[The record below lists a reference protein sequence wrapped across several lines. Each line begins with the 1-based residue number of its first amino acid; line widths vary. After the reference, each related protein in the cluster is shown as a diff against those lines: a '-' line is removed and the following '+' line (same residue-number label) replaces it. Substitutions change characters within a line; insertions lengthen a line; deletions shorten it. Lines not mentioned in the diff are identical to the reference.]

1 MVNKPKKQGTTFET
15 HQVNKINNYNQHHKA
30 RRLAEGGNKDEG
42 DVEFFR
48 VDYMLPNERWIMECK
63 ARQAFNL
70 HQGLAKAKRK
80 AGKNPVVIAWKK
92 LVKQQGKQRRGPD
105 GETTIYCMD
114 EKTFFALLEGRR
126 VNELE

>member
-15 HQVNKINNYNQHHKA
+15 HQVKTFNKYNAHHKA
-30 RRLAEGGNKDEG
+30 RRLAEGGNNDEG

-48 VDYMLPNERWIMECK
+48 VDFMHPNERWIMECK
-63 ARQAFNL
+63 SRQAFNL

-80 AGKNPVVIAWKK
+80 AGKTPVVIAWKK
-92 LVKQQGKQRRGPD
+92 LIRQKGQQRRTPD
-105 GETTIYCMD
+105 GEPTIYCMD

-126 VNELE
+126 VNELK

>member
-15 HQVNKINNYNQHHKA
+15 QQVNKINKYSEHHKA
-30 RRLAEGGNKDEG
+30 RRLAEGGNNDEG

-48 VDYMLPNERWIMECK
+48 VDFMLPNERWIMECK
-63 ARQAFNL
+63 NRQAFNI

-92 LVKQQGKQRRGPD
+92 LKKVQGSKRRVSD
-105 GETTIYCMD
+105 GEPTVYVMD
-114 EKTFFALLEGRR
+114 EETFFALLHGKRYR
-126 VNELE
+126 ELR

>member
-48 VDYMLPNERWIMECK
+48 IDYMLPNERWIMECK

-92 LVKQQGKQRRGPD
+92 LKKVEGSKRRVAD
-105 GETTIYCMD
+105 GESVVYCMD
-114 EKTFFALLEGRR
+114 EKTFMALLEGRR
-126 VNELE
+126 VHDVG